1 MKFLLVLLV
10 VLVGAWLWRTNRQ
23 SDPKLKQQTPKAAPK
38 PLDMVRCA
46 LCSVH
51 VPSVEAIQGKK
62 GVYCCADHRQRAE
75 P

>member
-10 VLVGAWLWRTNRQ
+10 VLVGVWLWRTGRQ
-23 SDPKLKQQTPKAAPK
+23 SDSKLNRQTPKAPPE

>member
-1 MKFLLVLLV
+1 MKLYLILGV
-10 VLVGAWLWRTNRQ
+10 VLACIWLWRANRH
-23 SDPKLKQQTPKAAPK
+23 SDPKLRRQNSKPTAE

-51 VPSVEAIQGKK
+51 VPASDVVKGKK
-62 GVYCCADHRQRAE
+62 GVYCGAEHRQRAE